1 MTQHSRIVDAL
12 SGLVIQILEADQ
24 HDEFSVPVAP
34 LTAGKIL
41 LGREHL
47 KEHDAPSQIVFI
59 PIGFALGPPDTKS
72 NQVRQTDGS
81 IPGQLARKLRRP
93 LASKS
98 TLYEV
103 HVWGQANP
111 ADPDRGDFDATDYL
125 CDVVV
130 QAAQLSAMCSVSF
143 QNAQGVWEDQ
153 LSGAP
158 QRVKAGHRA
167 RFNLT
172 LGSPV
177 QDSSVQFPPRPLTIV
192 PAVPTFATG
201 GD

>member
-12 SGLVIQILEADQ
+12 SGLVLQILDADQ
-24 HDEFSVPVAP
+24 HDQFAVPVAP

-47 KEHDAPSQIVFI
+47 KEHDSPSQVVFI
-59 PIGFALGPPDTKS
+59 PVGFMLGPPDTKS

-81 IPGQLARKLRRP
+81 FPGQLARKLRRP
-93 LASKS
+93 LASK
-98 TLYEV
+98 TTIYEV

-125 CDVVV
+125 CDVIV
-130 QAAQLSAMCSVSF
+130 QAAQLLAMSSVGM

-153 LSGAP
+153 LDGAV

-172 LGSPV
+172 IAAPV
-177 QDSSVQFPPRPLTIV
+177 LDSSVQFPPAPLKIV